1 MMKILYPKQQ
11 EACDFFVKCQ
21 RSRSNTLDTSVV
33 GTGKTI
39 VAAHIAMR
47 LNQPVA
53 VICPKAVV
61 TNWERELEAHHIT
74 PLFVL
79 NYEKIRT
86 GKTKWVSK
94 VGSKIFKWNLPVGT
108 IVLIDETHKCKSP
121 YTQNAQLM
129 ISLVQQDYSVH
140 CMSATAA
147 EDPTEMRALGFALGL
162 HSLNK
167 PEQKLK
173 SWFSWMGTNG
183 CKQDFWKQ
191 WKLLDRAKLKAVR
204 ESLYGVTSSRLTV
217 DDFPDSFRLNRIF
230 VEPIE
235 FRDKK
240 KISAAYEELGM
251 TPQVMEYFI
260 EHGTLPKSEHVV
272 VDILRARQ
280 LAESFKV
287 PDIVEMA
294 ADLIEQQ
301 NSVVIFVNFRESALA
316 LATAMQ
322 CPVVQGGQSAIER
335 QKIIDAFQRD
345 ELPVIVVNIA
355 AGGTGL
361 SLHDVNGVRARV
373 ALISPTFN
381 AKDYMQVLGR
391 IHRNGAK
398 TDAVQKVLVAAGSIE
413 EAVMKSVTKKV
424 ENLKMLHGV

>member
-1 MMKILYPKQQ
+1 
-11 EACDFFVKCQ
+11 
-21 RSRSNTLDTSVV
+21 
-33 GTGKTI
+33 
-39 VAAHIAMR
+39 
-47 LNQPVA
+47 
-53 VICPKAVV
+53 
-61 TNWERELEAHHIT
+61 
-74 PLFVL
+74 
-79 NYEKIRT
+79 
-86 GKTKWVSK
+86 
-94 VGSKIFKWNLPVGT
+94 
-108 IVLIDETHKCKSP
+108 
-121 YTQNAQLM
+121 
-129 ISLVQQDYSVH
+129 
-140 CMSATAA
+140 
-147 EDPTEMRALGFALGL
+147 
-162 HSLNK
+162 
-167 PEQKLK
+167 
-173 SWFSWMGTNG
+173 
-183 CKQDFWKQ
+183 
-191 WKLLDRAKLKAVR
+191 LLDRSKLKGIR

-251 TPQVMEYFI
+251 TPQVVEYFI
-260 EHGTLPKSEHVV
+260 EHGTLPNSEHVV

-294 ADLIEQQ
+294 ADLIEQH

-316 LATAMQ
+316 LATALN

-345 ELPVIVVNIA
+345 ELSVIVVNIA

-381 AKDYMQVLGR
+381 AKDYLQVLGR

-398 TDAVQKVLVAAGSIE
+398 SDAVQKVLVAAGSIE
-413 EAVMKSVTKKV
+413 ESVMKAVTKRI
-424 ENLKMLHGV
+424 ENLKMLHGE

>member
-1 MMKILYPKQQ
+1 MKILYPKQQ
-11 EACDFFVKCQ
+11 DACDFFVKCQ

-47 LNQPVA
+47 LGRPVA

-61 TNWERELEAHHIT
+61 TNWERELEGHKIK

-94 VGSKIFKWNLPVGT
+94 VGSKIFKWNLPAGT
-108 IVLIDETHKCKSP
+108 IVMIDETHKCKSP

-173 SWFSWMGTNG
+173 SWFSWMSTNG

-240 KISAAYEELGM
+240 KIAAAYEELGM

-294 ADLIEQQ
+294 ADLIEQH

-424 ENLKMLHGV
+424 ENLKLLHGE